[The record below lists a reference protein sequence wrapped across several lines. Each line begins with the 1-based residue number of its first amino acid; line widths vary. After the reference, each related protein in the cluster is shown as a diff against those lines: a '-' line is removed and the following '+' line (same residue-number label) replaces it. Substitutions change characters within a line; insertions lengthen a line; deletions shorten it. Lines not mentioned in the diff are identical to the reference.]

1 VTFEE
6 RLSAEMKA
14 ADASFPGAP
23 LTWSSTIARGH
34 RRRASFVLALAGAS
48 ASAAALL
55 IAAGVALSTDDGAGP
70 RPARPG
76 PTTSPAPSPTVDGPG
91 YNLAA
96 VEPAVLEWLDA
107 IAAHDYRSAWQM
119 LGPATRSKMG
129 SFQAFESVASS
140 DYRGIWGRWAGA
152 AADLY
157 QTPAGSSDEGSLV
170 VVTMVAEVA
179 QEGSKPALD
188 AQTLVVG
195 VTGDRVRIEPEIGQY
210 PIQLITPQ
218 APQPVDPAVA
228 RTPVSPDV
236 VFEAEVTKTRG
247 TYFDVVDLSL
257 GHVGKLDD
265 RNPAGLRRTTWNP
278 SSPLPA
284 GRHILTVYSI
294 SSGGPVE
301 STAVI
306 FTVR

>member
-1 VTFEE
+1 MTFEE

-14 ADASFPGAP
+14 ADTSLPGAA
-23 LTWSSTIARGH
+23 LTWSSTIARAR

-55 IAAGVALSTDDGAGP
+55 IAAGVALSTDDGPGP
-70 RPARPG
+70 RPAGPG
-76 PTTSPAPSPTVDGPG
+76 PTASPSPTVDGPG

-107 IAAHDYRSAWQM
+107 IAAHDYRAAWEM
-119 LGPATRSKMG
+119 LGPASRSKMG

-140 DYRGIWGRWAGA
+140 DYRGIWGRWAGGA
-152 AADLY
+152 VDLY
-157 QTPAGSSDEGSLV
+157 QTPAGSSDEGALV

-179 QEGSKPALD
+179 QEGSQPALD

-210 PIQLITPQ
+210 PIELITPQ

-228 RTPVSPDV
+228 GTPVSPDV

-247 TYFDVVDLSL
+247 TYFDVVDLGL